1 MAAPRPQ
8 KKRWLRALLGLVLMA
23 ISAKVLSQLSFGGG
37 SSSGQEHQEEEQQR
51 QQYLQQAA
59 AERQQLVQQVGQAQ
73 CGASLPTV
81 AALVESFVTAPTPAR
96 NTNVSLDAPLIFFH
110 QRKTAGTSMRRA
122 IRRIALGSRQPFYIP
137 CNQGVHCDTYHI
149 GNASAKAFY
158 AGHFYWGELR
168 ELSRRAKF
176 LPPGAHWDDPR
187 HRASCFTIFRE
198 PLARMESCYYYRFI
212 QERGIKNKHFSCLDQ
227 LNPVELRRMFMD
239 GRSKFARGC
248 LNEPFRILSGLTDEE
263 DLAALSSAAPDQG
276 WQLTAAMALTLQH
289 LAQCVPVVLERPE
302 SLRLMRHYFP
312 QLTPGLDSLQHANA
326 LKVGRCPLSDAT
338 RSLLAELSVGEHIL
352 YEAVQRRVDYMLAE
366 LGEEGEQQQEEEQR

>member
-1 MAAPRPQ
+1 MGERLHAASVRAALRRGSLLLGLLPSPSTCLLAAAEHAACLLLRAAPR
-8 KKRWLRALLGLVLMA
+8 LRT
-23 ISAKVLSQLSFGGG
+23 SRP
-37 SSSGQEHQEEEQQR
+37 H
-51 QQYLQQAA
+51 AA
-59 AERQQLVQQVGQAQ
+59 AAP
-73 CGASLPTV
+73 PT
-81 AALVESFVTAPTPAR
+81 TPA
-96 NTNVSLDAPLIFFH
+96 SSPSPPAPH
-110 QRKTAGTSMRRA
+110 
-122 IRRIALGSRQPFYIP
+122 
-137 CNQGVHCDTYHI
+137 
-149 GNASAKAFY
+149 
-158 AGHFYWGELR
+158 
-168 ELSRRAKF
+168 
-176 LPPGAHWDDPR
+176 PPH
-187 HRASCFTIFRE
+187 T
-198 PLARMESCYYYRFI
+198 LL